1 MNQHHCNLSS
11 KDCVSDLTLMKTPWT
26 YSKEMLRI
34 LNCRTLTWSSVMF
47 ALLDPLTP
55 RSLTRSSW
63 TRHLARSTTRV
74 RVILKPTSSD
84 VNIIWCISC
93 IKTAKIMP
101 VIEQVS
107 HIPLVDLDSCY
118 YILDISLGIDMLFL
132 QTAISM
138 ASTAVYSLH
147 KTSTRDVSFHITS
160 SFHSYISVIFMR
172 KTYNWIAFSCSTF
185 RRKQMIGKWKWKSL
199 QVIFSESINA
209 L

>member
-1 MNQHHCNLSS
+1 MVQCDVCSIGSSYAKKFDTVIMNPPFGTKHNQGKS
-11 KDCVSDLTLMKTPWT
+11 
-26 YSKEMLRI
+26 
-34 LNCRTLTWSSVMF
+34 
-47 ALLDPLTP
+47 
-55 RSLTRSSW
+55 
-63 TRHLARSTTRV
+63 HLKAN
-74 RVILKPTSSD
+74 SSD
-84 VNIIWCISC
+84 VNIIWSISC

-101 VIEQVS
+101 VIDQVS

>member
-1 MNQHHCNLSS
+1 
-11 KDCVSDLTLMKTPWT
+11 
-26 YSKEMLRI
+26 
-34 LNCRTLTWSSVMF
+34 
-47 ALLDPLTP
+47 
-55 RSLTRSSW
+55 
-63 TRHLARSTTRV
+63 
-74 RVILKPTSSD
+74 
-84 VNIIWCISC
+84 
-93 IKTAKIMP
+93 MP

-172 KTYNWIAFSCSTF
+172 KTYY
-185 RRKQMIGKWKWKSL
+185 
-199 QVIFSESINA
+199 
-209 L
+209 